1 VTISNGLARLL
12 EPRSIAV
19 VGASDRPDSYGDTI
33 LRNLERLGYAGELW
47 GINPKRDRIRAIDC
61 VPTIADL
68 PRPVDAVA
76 VAIPAAGVP
85 EVIAEAAE
93 LGCGGAVVVAAGFGE
108 VESGRA
114 LEARLKASA
123 DAAGFP
129 VCGPNGNGIVNFTAH
144 AALWGDSVQ
153 ALRPGRVAMISQSGN
168 VAVNALGSRRGIG
181 FHTVISTG
189 NQAVCDASDWLGA
202 LSAQPGVG
210 SIALFLES
218 DGDGERLAAALAD
231 CAERGIGVAV
241 LKVGSS
247 AAGAGAAAAHT
258 GSLAGDQRI
267 FRALIEESGAC
278 WARNPHELLEL
289 SRALAEPR
297 ARPTGRG
304 GLAVLT
310 CSGGDSGISADEA
323 ERLGIELPA
332 LGDGT
337 KQRLAELLPE
347 AATPVNPLDYTSM
360 IWAER
365 ERLAAIVAAVGD
377 DPAIDQ
383 LLIFHDT
390 PEELAPEVEPGWRET
405 RRGLADG
412 AEGCAAA
419 PLFASTLPDLIGE
432 EVITE
437 LSARGLPS
445 VQGLFTAVYCAR
457 ELRRPAGD
465 PARLRAISAAAAG
478 VAGAGGGAWASEAE
492 AKALVAAGGV
502 PVPDLRIAA
511 DADEAASAAAEIG
524 YPLALKLSSAALQHK
539 SDAGALELGIAN
551 PDELRDAVERLL
563 ALPAAT
569 DAELLVER
577 MAPPGV
583 ELLVA
588 ARADAVVPALVVG
601 LGGIWTEVLDDV
613 AIIPL
618 PASPARV
625 ERSLHG
631 LRGSSL
637 LLGGRGRPPVDL
649 AAVAAAASKAGDVL
663 LDSGLELLELNPL
676 IAGPDGCVAV
686 DALIRWSDL
695 A

>member
-1 VTISNGLARLL
+1 MTANGLARLL

-47 GINPKRDRIRAIDC
+47 GINPKRDRIRDIRC

-68 PRPVDAVA
+68 PGPVDAVA

-85 EVIAEAAE
+85 DVIAEAAE

-278 WARNPHELLEL
+278 WAGIPTSCSSSPGRWP
-289 SRALAEPR
+289 SRGPG
-297 ARPTGRG
+297 RP
-304 GLAVLT
+304 
-310 CSGGDSGISADEA
+310 
-323 ERLGIELPA
+323 
-332 LGDGT
+332 
-337 KQRLAELLPE
+337 
-347 AATPVNPLDYTSM
+347 
-360 IWAER
+360 
-365 ERLAAIVAAVGD
+365 
-377 DPAIDQ
+377 
-383 LLIFHDT
+383 
-390 PEELAPEVEPGWRET
+390 
-405 RRGLADG
+405 
-412 AEGCAAA
+412 
-419 PLFASTLPDLIGE
+419 
-432 EVITE
+432 
-437 LSARGLPS
+437 
-445 VQGLFTAVYCAR
+445 
-457 ELRRPAGD
+457 
-465 PARLRAISAAAAG
+465 
-478 VAGAGGGAWASEAE
+478 GGA
-492 AKALVAAGGV
+492 
-502 PVPDLRIAA
+502 
-511 DADEAASAAAEIG
+511 
-524 YPLALKLSSAALQHK
+524 
-539 SDAGALELGIAN
+539 
-551 PDELRDAVERLL
+551 
-563 ALPAAT
+563 
-569 DAELLVER
+569 
-577 MAPPGV
+577 
-583 ELLVA
+583 
-588 ARADAVVPALVVG
+588 
-601 LGGIWTEVLDDV
+601 
-613 AIIPL
+613 
-618 PASPARV
+618 ASP
-625 ERSLHG
+625 S
-631 LRGSSL
+631 
-637 LLGGRGRPPVDL
+637 
-649 AAVAAAASKAGDVL
+649 
-663 LDSGLELLELNPL
+663 
-676 IAGPDGCVAV
+676 
-686 DALIRWSDL
+686 
-695 A
+695 